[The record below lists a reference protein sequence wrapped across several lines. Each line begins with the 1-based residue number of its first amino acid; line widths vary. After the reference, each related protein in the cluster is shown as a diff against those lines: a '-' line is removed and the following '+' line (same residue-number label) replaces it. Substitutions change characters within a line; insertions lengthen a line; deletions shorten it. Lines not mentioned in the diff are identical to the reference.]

1 MTDGWAESAEAWI
14 ARIGERGDWGR
25 EHVLDPAM
33 LGLLEGRRFARAL
46 DVGCGEGRFCR
57 LLENTV
63 DSTIGIDPTARLIAR
78 ARAHDPA
85 GQYFLARAEQLP
97 FAEDSFDLVVSY
109 LTLID
114 IPDFRTGILEMARV
128 LAPGGTLLIANLTG
142 LVTAGAPKR
151 WVEDENGQNL
161 YYPARPLSGGTRL
174 LGQLGRHPGDQSP
187 PPAVRLHDRAPGRRP
202 AAARLRRAEPEIG
215 RSGAPGP
222 LSPGALVHGHGMAAA
237 PHHLSAPA
245 ATSGGGSSSL
255 GCGEPGTWA

>member
-14 ARIGERGDWGR
+14 ARIGERGDWRR

-33 LGLLEGRRFARAL
+33 LELLEGRRFARAL

-63 DSTIGIDPTARLIAR
+63 DITIGIDPTARLIDQ

-97 FAEDSFDLVVSY
+97 FAAASFDLVVSY
-109 LTLID
+109 LSLID
-114 IPDFRTGILEMARV
+114 IPDFRTGILEMVRV

-161 YYPARPLSGGTRL
+161 YYPLDRYLEEHDYWDSWAGIRVINRHRPLSAYMTAL
-174 LGQLGRHPGDQSP
+174 LEAGLQLRVFD
-187 PPAVRLHDRAPGRRP
+187 
-202 AAARLRRAEPEIG
+202 EPNP
-215 RSGAPGP
+215 RSGDPARQARYRRVPWFMVMEWQQP
-222 LSPGALVHGHGMAAA
+222 L
-237 PHHLSAPA
+237 
-245 ATSGGGSSSL
+245 T
-255 GCGEPGTWA
+255 T